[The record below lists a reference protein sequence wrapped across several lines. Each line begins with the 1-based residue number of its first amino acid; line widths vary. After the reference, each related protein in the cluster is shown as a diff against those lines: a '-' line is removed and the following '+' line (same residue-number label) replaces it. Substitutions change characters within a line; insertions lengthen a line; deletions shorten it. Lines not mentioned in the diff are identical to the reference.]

1 MGIRDK
7 INAHKAE
14 QEQQA
19 QAKRQAPPR
28 SAPDPFSTSHNG
40 DGPFSKLADLAWWAD
55 ILEPAGWEK
64 VQAGDASTLEAW
76 QHPAAT
82 HPISAKVLKINPHVL
97 VVWST
102 GCGLPDGD
110 GQKLTKGRV
119 YAHLWHGG
127 NESAAATAML
137 KGEAAYLPPHIQ
149 DALKSARQ
157 NGSGSKSATGQP
169 PPADGS
175 RLIQV
180 AELLNQLRTWQ
191 HLPDP
196 AHVIAALATAATRNI
211 EGEPCWLLMVAPPS
225 SGKTETARLLDDIA
239 DARLNEVTA
248 AGLLGWSRGKI
259 VKPSGILTR
268 IGEQALVTFGDLSSL
283 LANSDR
289 GGRDQV
295 FGLLRR
301 AYDGHVTRD
310 IAPPGKTDS
319 DERLSWSGRLTVVAC
334 VTGAIDRYAAHADQ
348 LGPRWMQVRIAERA
362 THEKRRAA
370 KLARCG
376 DLAAHRKSAREA
388 VAELLA
394 QLPENLPKLP
404 DDIADEIED
413 AALVTAW
420 GRGAVPRNGYGR
432 REIEGM
438 PIVEEPMR
446 LVQQLDALARGV
458 LALGLPG
465 EAVSAITRRVALDSM
480 PEARRAVLQV
490 LSTGEVLNTSACA
503 RQANLH
509 RHVARMALED
519 LAAIGVVA
527 NDRRDEDDDHEGTVN
542 WSLVGEDGD
551 IITGVFEAFRQSGGG
566 WHETWVY
573 TSTSPP

>member
-1 MGIRDK
+1 MDK
-7 INAHKAE
+7 IRAAQAE
-14 QEQQA
+14 EAQQA
-19 QAKRQAPPR
+19 QARRQSPPR
-28 SAPDPFSTSHNG
+28 PIAGPFSTS
-40 DGPFSKLADLAWWAD
+40 DGPGPFDKLAEIATWAD
-55 ILEPAGWEK
+55 ILEPAGWTK
-64 VQAGDASTLEAW
+64 VDAGDTETSEAW
-76 QHPAAT
+76 AHPNAT
-82 HPISAKVLKINPHVL
+82 HPISAKVLRFNPHCL

-102 GCGLPDGD
+102 NSGLPDGAD
-110 GQKLTKGRV
+110 QDLTKGRV

-127 NESAAATAML
+127 DESAAAKAML
-137 KGEAAYLPPHIQ
+137 RGEATYLPPHIQ
-149 DALKSARQ
+149 DALKSARRNPLDGLY
-157 NGSGSKSATGQP
+157 NGERPS
-169 PPADGS
+169 ADGS
-175 RLIQV
+175 RLERLARLIT
-180 AELLNQLRTWQ
+180 QLRTWQ

-225 SGKTETARLLDDIA
+225 SGKTETARLLDDIT

-248 AGLLGWSRGKI
+248 AGLLGWSRGKT

-268 IGEQALVTFGDLSSL
+268 VGEQALVTFGDLSSL
-283 LANSDR
+283 LATSDR

-301 AYDGHVTRD
+301 IYDGHVTRD

-362 THEKRRAA
+362 THEKRQAA
-370 KLARCG
+370 KLARRG

-394 QLPENLPKLP
+394 QMGKLPELP

-432 REIEGM
+432 REIEGV
-438 PIVEEPMR
+438 PVVEEPMR

-458 LALGLPG
+458 LALGLPD

-480 PEARRAVLQV
+480 PETRRAVLRV

-503 RQANLH
+503 RQAHLH
-509 RHVARMALED
+509 RHVARMTLED

-527 NDRRDEDDDHEGTVN
+527 NDRRDEDDEDEGTVN
-542 WSLVGEDGD
+542 WSLVGDDGD
-551 IITGVFEAFRQSGGG
+551 IIAGVFEAFLQSGEG